1 MFMKTLRLAQPE
13 DAEPADEEI
22 LLDPSEQQAILE
34 YQQSILRAVL
44 RGRDSLGMVREVCHL
59 AEMLL
64 PNAVGTVMLVNPED
78 GKLYVHA
85 SPSVPDA
92 AVRRLNGLQPGPGGG
107 SCGNVIYRGVPQFVS
122 NTFSDPRWTDL
133 RQVAYDFNLCAC
145 WSVPV
150 YDDAGQVVGTFA
162 LSSFEPRAPGHFHRK
177 LLETGASL
185 VGIVLSHARWQDS
198 LRLYGRA
205 FDSAEEGM
213 LVTDAQAR
221 IVEANPS
228 MCRSLGYTRE
238 ELLGRTPRLFASGMH
253 GREFHAAMWAAL
265 RDSGA
270 WSGEVWNRRRSGEV
284 YPEWLS
290 IKAIQ
295 GADGSVSN
303 YLGVYNDLSQ
313 AKAAEN
319 AIQHLSSHD
328 ALTGLPNRR
337 LFRTRCESL
346 LESGTKFGLVC
357 LNIDDFRSVNE
368 SFGLGAGDQ
377 VLHEWASRLQACVGD
392 ADKVCR
398 WNADEFLVL
407 TVQEGGLDAAAE
419 LCERMAQTAA
429 RAFDLGGRTVELTL
443 SQGIAQFPEDAANF
457 DDLLGQAAAALQEA
471 KAAGKNIVRY
481 ATPGANE
488 RAREHFRI
496 ARGLR
501 RALSRQEFEL
511 HYQPQVDLRSG
522 EVVGAEA
529 LLRWRDPDRG
539 LVPPG
544 QFIGVAERTGL
555 IVDIGA
561 WVVERACADAARWR
575 DQGLGTLPLSVN
587 VSVVQMRRGDFPHLL
602 AQAIARHGLQAGQFE
617 VELTESVFLDDAARM
632 RTVLAGMKRSGLR
645 VAIDDFGT
653 GYSSLAYLRRLD
665 VDRLKVDRSFVL
677 GLTEDDDA
685 SAIVSA
691 VIQMAHALGLRVV
704 AEGVE
709 DEATM
714 LRLRELGCDEAQG
727 YWFHRPLARDVLEQ
741 LLRGARSRG

>member
-1 MFMKTLRLAQPE
+1 MRLAQPAP
-13 DAEPADEEI
+13 AESVHPEI
-22 LLDPSEQQAILE
+22 LLDPGEQQAILE

-44 RGRDSLGMVREVCHL
+44 SGRDSIGMVREVCHL

-64 PNAVGTVMLVNPED
+64 PNAVGTVMLLNPDD

-85 SPSVPDA
+85 SPSVPEV

-107 SCGNVIYRGVPQFVS
+107 SCGNVIYRGTPQFVS

-133 RQVAYDFNLCAC
+133 RQIAYDFNLCAC

-150 YDDAGQVVGTFA
+150 YDDAGQIIGTFA
-162 LSSFEPRAPGHFHRK
+162 LSSFEPRAPGRFHRK

-228 MCRSLGYTRE
+228 MCRILGYARE
-238 ELLGRTPRLFASGMH
+238 ELLGQTPRMFASGMH
-253 GREFHAAMWAAL
+253 GPEFYPAMWTSL
-265 RDSGA
+265 REAGG
-270 WSGEVWNRRRSGEV
+270 WSGEIWNRRRSGEV

-290 IKAIQ
+290 IKAIH
-295 GADGSVSN
+295 GADGGVTN
-303 YLGVYNDLSQ
+303 YLGVFNDLSQ

-319 AIQHLSSHD
+319 AIQHLSTHD

-346 LESGTKFGLVC
+346 LESGAKLTLVC

-368 SFGLGAGDQ
+368 NFGLGAGDQ
-377 VLHEWASRLQACVGD
+377 VLHEWAARLQACAGD
-392 ADKVCR
+392 AGNVCR
-398 WNADEFLVL
+398 WNGDEFLVMASAAA
-407 TVQEGGLDAAAE
+407 ELDAAE
-419 LCERMAQTAA
+419 LCERIAQAA
-429 RAFDLGGRTVELTL
+429 GLAFDPGGRALELTL
-443 SQGIAQFPEDAANF
+443 SQGVAQFPEDAGNF
-457 DDLLGQAAAALQEA
+457 DDLLGQAAAALHEA

-481 ATPGANE
+481 ATPGASE

-496 ARGLR
+496 AQGLR

-522 EVVGAEA
+522 RVIGAEA
-529 LLRWRDPDRG
+529 LLRWRDPERG

-544 QFIGVAERTGL
+544 AFIGVAERTGL

-561 WVVERACADAARWR
+561 WVLDRACADAARWHA
-575 DQGLGTLPLSVN
+575 LGFGSLPLSVN
-587 VSVVQMRRGDFPHLL
+587 VSVVQMRRGDFPQLL
-602 AQAIARHGLQAGQFE
+602 ADAIRRHGLEQGQFE

-632 RTVLAGMKRSGLR
+632 RTVLADLKRSGLR
-645 VAIDDFGT
+645 IAIDDFGT

-665 VDRLKVDRSFVL
+665 VDRLKIDRSFVL
-677 GLTEDDDA
+677 GLTEDADA
-685 SAIVSA
+685 AAIVSA
-691 VIQMAHALGLRVV
+691 VIQMAHALGLQVV

-709 DEATM
+709 DQATM
-714 LRLRELGCDEAQG
+714 QRLRELGCDEAQG
-727 YWFHRPLARDVLEQ
+727 YWFHRPMAREALERLLADRP
-741 LLRGARSRG
+741 